1 MQKNQLIDLKQN
13 LERYD
18 HTLPVFGFNSGRYD
32 LNLIKSYLI
41 PYLINDKEAEPM
53 VIKKANDFI
62 SFKFGD
68 TQFLAIMKFLGGA
81 TSLDSFLKTYK
92 PVRQKGFFTL

>member
-1 MQKNQLIDLKQN
+1 MLPN
-13 LERYD
+13 L
-18 HTLPVFGFNSGRYD
+18 LPVFGFNSQRYD

-68 TQFLAIMKFLGGA
+68 IQLLDIMKSLG
-81 TSLDSFLKTYK
+81 
-92 PVRQKGFFTL
+92 